1 MSILEGIFSA
11 SFSKPEWS
19 LPSFPPEIQAL
30 HYSCLLLTLQSS
42 GEVYSMANSTINKL
56 QGLLLSNDVDI
67 RIAAGEAI
75 ALVLEFAYDHDEV
88 GFYCSYMAKLIA
100 NI

>member
-1 MSILEGIFSA
+1 MTILEGIFST

-30 HYSCLLLTLQSS
+30 HYSCLSAWSLLLTLQSS
-42 GEVYSMANSTINKL
+42 GEVHSMANSTINKL
-56 QGLLLSNDVDI
+56 QGLLLSNDVDT

-88 GFYCSYMAKLIA
+88 GFG
-100 NI
+100 